1 MMPKHTQKHLD
12 PRQPLVVDTTK
23 LPRQPGAT
31 RALNRVVPAPADLGL
46 ELISVPT
53 GSDLELD
60 LSLTSVSEG
69 VYVSGKVRG
78 SLSGE
83 CGRCLNEISE
93 EFGVEIAEL
102 FAYADSTTEE
112 TTDEDEVGRMQ
123 GDLLD
128 LEPAVRDAVVLTLP
142 TNPVCFS
149 RTAQGC
155 APSAGCIST
164 TFRLITATRKS
175 IPAGPL
181 CAICRKLRS
190 RYRGRPQAQDVA
202 QQHPVPPGELEGDR
216 GLDRG
221 LPPVQVAE
229 AAAHRLLGLRHL
241 QRPSGP
247 RGLSTTQ

>member
-1 MMPKHTQKHLD
+1 MPKHTQNHLD

-31 RALNRVVPAPADLGL
+31 RALKRVVPAPPDLGL

-60 LSLTSVSEG
+60 LSMTSVSEG
-69 VYVSGKVRG
+69 VYVSGSVRG

-93 EFGVEIAEL
+93 PFDVHIAEL
-102 FAYADSTTEE
+102 YAYAASTTEE

-142 TNPVCFS
+142 PNPVCRPDCPGLCPECGVHLDDVPADHS
-149 RTAQGC
+149 HDDVDPRWA
-155 APSAGCIST
+155 ALRNLSAEPSKAAS
-164 TFRLITATRKS
+164 
-175 IPAGPL
+175 
-181 CAICRKLRS
+181 
-190 RYRGRPQAQDVA
+190 PQSK
-202 QQHPVPPGELEGDR
+202 QHRIEE
-216 GLDRG
+216 
-221 LPPVQVAE
+221 
-229 AAAHRLLGLRHL
+229 
-241 QRPSGP
+241 
-247 RGLSTTQ
+247 